1 MSKIYA
7 VRKGRH
13 PGIYLT
19 WPECQQEING
29 YPGAVYKSFS
39 NESLA
44 KEWLA
49 GDNKRQTKD
58 HAGGLNDPDIIYL
71 YTDGGSRNHGN
82 KPGQHVKQTD
92 KAAWALLISKGGQQF
107 TKTGGE
113 FGATNNR
120 MELMAL
126 RNALQILLKN
136 NKQGERIIAVLDS
149 HYVLDPIMK
158 GWLNGWARRG
168 WQTSSGSPVA
178 NQELWQEV
186 IQLLPQFKQLHFQWT
201 KGHANNQGN
210 VIVDHLLNQTMD
222 QMGEE

>member
-13 PGIYLT
+13 PGIYLS

-58 HAGGLNDPDIIYL
+58 HAGRLNDPDIIYL

-126 RNALQILLKN
+126 RNALQILVKN
-136 NKQGERIIAVLDS
+136 RKQEDPIIAVLDS

>member
-1 MSKIYA
+1 MSKVYA
-7 VRKGRH
+7 VKKGRH

-29 YPGAVYKSFS
+29 YSGAVYKSFS
-39 NESLA
+39 SKSSA
-44 KEWLA
+44 KKWLS
-49 GDNKRQTKD
+49 GEDQDQMED
-58 HAGGLNDPDIIYL
+58 HPEQPNDSDAIYL

-82 KPGQHVKQTD
+82 KLGQHVKQTD
-92 KAAWALLISKGGQQF
+92 KAAWALLISKNGQQF

-126 RNALQILLKN
+126 RNALRILLKN
-136 NKQGERIIAVLDS
+136 RKQEEPIVATLDS

-158 GWLNGWARRG
+158 NWLNGWQRRG
-168 WQTSSGSPVA
+168 WKTSSGSPVA
-178 NQELWQEV
+178 NRELWQEV
-186 IQLLPQFKQLHFQWT
+186 VKLLPQFKQLRFQWT

-222 QMGEE
+222 QMEEE

>member
-13 PGIYLT
+13 PGIYLS

-49 GDNKRQTKD
+49 GDNKRQAKD
-58 HAGGLNDPDIIYL
+58 HAGGLNDPDINNL

-82 KPGQHVKQTD
+82 KPGQHYKQTD
-92 KAAWALLISKGGQQF
+92 KAAWALLISKGGQQ
-107 TKTGGE
+107 
-113 FGATNNR
+113 NNR

-126 RNALQILLKN
+126 RNALQILVKN
-136 NKQGERIIAVLDS
+136 RKQEDPIIAVLDS
-149 HYVLDPIMK
+149 HYVLDPIME

>member
-58 HAGGLNDPDIIYL
+58 HAGGLNDPDIICIQMVVHAIMAI
-71 YTDGGSRNHGN
+71 SRGN
-82 KPGQHVKQTD
+82 M
-92 KAAWALLISKGGQQF
+92 LS
-107 TKTGGE
+107 
-113 FGATNNR
+113 R
-120 MELMAL
+120 
-126 RNALQILLKN
+126 
-136 NKQGERIIAVLDS
+136 
-149 HYVLDPIMK
+149 PI
-158 GWLNGWARRG
+158 R
-168 WQTSSGSPVA
+168 
-178 NQELWQEV
+178 
-186 IQLLPQFKQLHFQWT
+186 QL
-201 KGHANNQGN
+201 GRC
-210 VIVDHLLNQTMD
+210 
-222 QMGEE
+222 